1 MASAVQR
8 KAKQKKSS
16 SNKEGMQKKVDRIV
30 SRFRLGQHYTIER
43 VALISGAAVVSGS
56 LLFGST
62 IVYAVQAGNID
73 FSQTATY
80 NAEFRSSRTNQVSE
94 LAGFWKNVEGT
105 RAFAV
110 IKFAVPANMS
120 TNAEDYFAYVTGVK
134 DLGTSPKAADVSQ
147 ATVGSIYSFGDGR
160 IGLMLEAPEGF
171 DMQVLNIT
179 MRAKKELVEVDSTN
193 LTSENMKAQ
202 GYDDSFID
210 HDQWRIMLNPAA
222 ETLATL
228 PALNDEQ
235 IDLRA
240 LYWQTSMTDT
250 EVGHRQALDTS
261 LSRMN
266 ALLGRIENYKEAL
279 GVTSATIM
287 GERVSLIEP
296 IPHES
301 IRGDRIEGLASVD
314 VTKQLA
320 EDPTGKSVPG
330 WEDKTFMAASLDNLM
345 SEGYQYNSYRLVT
358 DHIFGGG
365 YDFDWRNRTTL
376 DGYLDSVI
384 PGGQDAMD
392 WITDHA
398 YQTKETWNA
407 TQMEWV
413 LSNGDRLEDH
423 VLSEGAKPLID
434 LKNNLAQAYQDY
446 FNEKQ
451 RYQRQLLQQLLISET
466 QLDQAVEN
474 TQVAQGSDAVEFRF

>member
-1 MASAVQR
+1 MATAVQKKTKKKSR
-8 KAKQKKSS
+8 LDKESLQKKI
-16 SNKEGMQKKVDRIV
+16 ERVV
-30 SRFRLGQHYTIER
+30 SRFRLGSHYTIER
-43 VALISGAAVVSGS
+43 VAIVSGAAVVSGS

-62 IVYAVQAGNID
+62 IVYAVQAGNVD

-80 NAEFRSSRTNQVSE
+80 NTGFVSSRTNQSGE
-94 LAGFWKNVEGT
+94 LTGFWKNTEGT

-110 IKFAVPANMS
+110 IQFNIPSNMS
-120 TNAEDYFAYVTGVK
+120 TNAGDYFAYVTGVK

-179 MRAKKELVEVDSTN
+179 MRAEKELVEVNSEN
-193 LTSENMKAQ
+193 LTSENMRAQ
-202 GYDDSFID
+202 GYDDSFITN
-210 HDQWRIMLNPAA
+210 DQWRIMLNPAA
-222 ETLATL
+222 ETLSTL
-228 PALNDEQ
+228 PALSGDN
-235 IDLRA
+235 IDLRE
-240 LYWQTSMTDT
+240 LYWQTSTTET
-250 EVGHRQALDTS
+250 EVEIRQTLDTS

-266 ALLGRIENYKEAL
+266 ALLGRIDNYLEAMNS
-279 GVTSATIM
+279 TSATIM
-287 GERVSLIEP
+287 GERVSLLP
-296 IPHES
+296 PVPHES
-301 IRGDRIEGLASVD
+301 IRGDRIEGLAGVD
-314 VTKQLA
+314 VAKRLVD
-320 EDPTGKSVPG
+320 DPTGRSIDG
-330 WEDKTFMAASLDNLM
+330 WEDKTDMAVAIDSSVSDTY
-345 SEGYQYNSYRLVT
+345 EYNSYRLVT

-365 YDFDWRNRTTL
+365 YDFDWRSSTTL
-376 DGYLDSVI
+376 DGYVKDVV
-384 PGGQDAMD
+384 PGNQDALS

-398 YQTKETWNA
+398 YQTKATWNA
-407 TQMEWV
+407 NQMEWI

-474 TQVAQGSDAVEFRF
+474 TQVAQGPDAVEFRF